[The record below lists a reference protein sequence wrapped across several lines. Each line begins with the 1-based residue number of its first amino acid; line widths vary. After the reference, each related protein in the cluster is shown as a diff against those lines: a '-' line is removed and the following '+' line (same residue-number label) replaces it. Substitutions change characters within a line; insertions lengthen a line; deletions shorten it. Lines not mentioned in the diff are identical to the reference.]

1 MTTRVHAQIPRGLRV
16 ALIVLSLVGL
26 VGALLTF
33 WLGFEEPN
41 SSLLSASVLT
51 LATPIGVL
59 AHLSMTRTLTAES
72 KRVWWKAFASAQM
85 WSAFSE
91 YLSSPDLAGSADRM
105 ASNSRTVEPSNRRT

>member
-1 MTTRVHAQIPRGLRV
+1 MTTRGHAQIPSGVRV
-16 ALIVLSLVGL
+16 ALIVLSLAGL

-33 WLGFEEPN
+33 WLGFEEPD
-41 SSLLSASVLT
+41 SSLLWASVLT

-59 AHLSMTRTLTAES
+59 VHLSMTQALTDER

-85 WSAFSE
+85 WGAFSE

-105 ASNSRTVEPSNRRT
+105 ASNARTLDPSNP

>member
-1 MTTRVHAQIPRGLRV
+1 MTTRLPAQIPKTLRV

-41 SSLLSASVLT
+41 TSILWVSVLA

-59 AHLSMTRTLTAES
+59 VHLSMTRALTDER